1 MFLVDFYIDQRLSRV
16 IGENV
21 QALENFSIFVA
32 SSAIFVRPRIQ
43 SLADVLRKMTVGW
56 NVPQH
61 PLLSLW

>member
-21 QALENFSIFVA
+21 QALENFTIFVA

-43 SLADVLRKMTVGW
+43 SLADVYSK
-56 NVPQH
+56 
-61 PLLSLW
+61 